1 MALRPG
7 SKRPVGPWRDTR
19 PSLDTIRPHVEAG
32 GGVGLVPASVRLRDA
47 PLAVL
52 DVDEGDVDAMM
63 QAYPP
68 LAFAPTRRGS
78 HLWFLDEAPGGRGNG
93 TWAGPGGCVGDVRG
107 VNYAALHGD
116 EAAIVDRGITSLA
129 SMRRPR
135 WCDVG
140 WLPAHLIGTGGRRTG
155 EGARSA
161 AALDAAADRRAQRL
175 WNEALPDV
183 ARLSIGARVGSRHG
197 ALVMRVVRWAGRRTW
212 NGRPVHDAFIAARAA
227 AYWLGLP
234 NKETFPESEAVGV
247 LGWALSIRARL
258 HAQPHDPRWLA
269 RQAERGRMGGAAS
282 GVVRWAGS
290 LTERQPWAD
299 LGVSRA
305 TWYRRFWR
313 GENGGAKTWGLG

>member
-1 MALRPG
+1 M
-7 SKRPVGPWRDTR
+7 
-19 PSLDTIRPHVEAG
+19 
-32 GGVGLVPASVRLRDA
+32 GLVPASVRLRDA

-183 ARLSIGARVGSRHG
+183 ARLSIGAPRGLQTRGARHACG
-197 ALVMRVVRWAGRRTW
+197 A
-212 NGRPVHDAFIAARAA
+212 
-227 AYWLGLP
+227 
-234 NKETFPESEAVGV
+234 
-247 LGWALSIRARL
+247 
-258 HAQPHDPRWLA
+258 
-269 RQAERGRMGGAAS
+269 MGGAAH
-282 GVVRWAGS
+282 
-290 LTERQPWAD
+290 LERPA
-299 LGVSRA
+299 RA
-305 TWYRRFWR
+305 
-313 GENGGAKTWGLG
+313 